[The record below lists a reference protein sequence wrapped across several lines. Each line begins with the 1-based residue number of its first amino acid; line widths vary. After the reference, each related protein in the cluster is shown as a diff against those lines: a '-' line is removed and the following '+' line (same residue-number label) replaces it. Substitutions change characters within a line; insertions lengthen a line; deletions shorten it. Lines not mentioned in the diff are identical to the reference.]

1 MKKVIPI
8 LLGLIFLWVSLFLYA
23 SLANKSSQKALD
35 YIPNTHNFLF
45 KINSKNFFKSSS
57 YSILFD
63 SKDQDLLSKL
73 ETHLNKRVDDS
84 GQIQNFGIDFTSDL
98 YIFGEKIL
106 GAQRY
111 VVIFNLL
118 DEKVFR
124 ENFSK
129 LLNKNQQLDVE
140 GKTGFI
146 VTEFSTNRTSKADL
160 KSYLASIIKNK
171 HLSKFVPQN
180 DEFMSVKLNSFVVN
194 EDYSAKEGEIKTLIN
209 DQELNLSGT
218 IKLENPKPIS
228 SQWTLLKSGF
238 HLETSLISPTIQ
250 DSIAN
255 YIKVLGLKTEE
266 IQRISMN
273 YYGMELQESEKG
285 LIAAPVF
292 DLLLT
297 FKSKYKLKDVFQDL
311 SKLENLGYSK
321 KGNLLTAG
329 KINYFVD
336 SIDSK
341 NLFIGRNI
349 NKVVKRKNNVLFE
362 INGDATKLTTIKG
375 GGFITSFIQVL
386 PPFKSSKDLFNSFE
400 SLNISSKQQGELVQ
414 IKGKIKVKNERYLYN
429 EFLKF
434 YLGMVGEN

>member
-1 MKKVIPI
+1 
-8 LLGLIFLWVSLFLYA
+8 
-23 SLANKSSQKALD
+23 
-35 YIPNTHNFLF
+35 
-45 KINSKNFFKSSS
+45 
-57 YSILFD
+57 
-63 SKDQDLLSKL
+63 
-73 ETHLNKRVDDS
+73 
-84 GQIQNFGIDFTSDL
+84 
-98 YIFGEKIL
+98 
-106 GAQRY
+106 
-111 VVIFNLL
+111 
-118 DEKVFR
+118 
-124 ENFSK
+124 
-129 LLNKNQQLDVE
+129 
-140 GKTGFI
+140 
-146 VTEFSTNRTSKADL
+146 
-160 KSYLASIIKNK
+160 LASIIKNK